1 MKKKSLIFLLS
12 ILLIGCSDVTTSS
25 FNDSSLTTSSSSSET
40 SSSIT
45 TSEASSSNNTSESTS
60 SESSS
65 SNTSESS
72 SSEETIK
79 NYSIKQI
86 NEIGNKL
93 NNDEIGEKVIF
104 NATYVKMMTDNFDK
118 LMLFVDETDYLYVR
132 VPSSQYNDYLKNRYT
147 NCLYE
152 VIGNISKVYDHVE
165 VNYISLKNITT
176 TSEKVDY
183 SKVIDKKTNIN
194 EVIDEFKL
202 LTLNK
207 KNNALGKI
215 VSVEGT
221 VIASEYTDSNKK
233 VVIYDGNNV
242 LTIVNDKKIVNKDDV
257 NKKYRFV
264 GALSVLKGSPALW
277 YLDSEFIKNEETE
290 YHNFEEVTPSYFS
303 KWYNVSDYIN
313 NPSFDDFAK
322 LYKVTG
328 YVQDNK
334 DITTVYNLGLVDKV
348 NDSLSDVGIK
358 KSIKGVFLM
367 NNLSMSESDLSYSK
381 FAPFYVNEE
390 KITVYVSLHQF
401 DTNNHGWKVFAIEDS
416 INK

>member
-25 FNDSSLTTSSSSSET
+25 FNDSSLATSSSFSET

-45 TSEASSSNNTSESTS
+45 TSELSSSNNTSEST
-60 SESSS
+60 
-65 SNTSESS
+65 TSESS
-72 SSEETIK
+72 SSEEIIK

-93 NNDEIGEKVIF
+93 NNDEIGEKVVF
-104 NATYVKMMTDNFDK
+104 NATYVKVMTDNFDK

-183 SKVIDKKTNIN
+183 SKVLDKKNNIN

-202 LTLNK
+202 LTLSK

-257 NKKYRFV
+257 NKKYRFI

-290 YHNFEEVTPSYFS
+290 YPNFEKVTPSYFS

-334 DITTVYNLGLVDKV
+334 DITTAYNLGLVDEV

-381 FAPFYVNEE
+381 FAPFYINEE

-401 DTNNHGWKVFAIEDS
+401 DTNNHGWKVFAIENS